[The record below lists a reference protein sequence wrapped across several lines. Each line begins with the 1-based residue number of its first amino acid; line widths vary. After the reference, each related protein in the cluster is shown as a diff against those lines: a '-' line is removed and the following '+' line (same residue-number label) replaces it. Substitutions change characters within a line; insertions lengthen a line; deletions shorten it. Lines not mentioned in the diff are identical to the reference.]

1 VINTEYLLY
10 LAYGYAFLA
19 AIISIVRADSLWK
32 PRVFKSCLYISLPC
46 AGLGLIMQTTDLQY
60 QLNGATLMIMFFPI
74 VFLGYF
80 QLIRQVFKKLKG
92 TEPYITTSVSSV
104 GQPPLDLFDSS
115 NKDGKKRKFAKDRK
129 IMLADFVFS
138 FAFALVPALSLML
151 LMAWI
156 YGRL

>member
-1 VINTEYLLY
+1 
-10 LAYGYAFLA
+10 
-19 AIISIVRADSLWK
+19 
-32 PRVFKSCLYISLPC
+32 
-46 AGLGLIMQTTDLQY
+46 MQTTDLHY
-60 QLNGATLMIMFFPI
+60 ELNGATLTIMFFPI

-104 GQPPLDLFDSS
+104 GQPPLNLFDSS
-115 NKDGKKRKFAKDRK
+115 NKDGNNRKFDKDRK